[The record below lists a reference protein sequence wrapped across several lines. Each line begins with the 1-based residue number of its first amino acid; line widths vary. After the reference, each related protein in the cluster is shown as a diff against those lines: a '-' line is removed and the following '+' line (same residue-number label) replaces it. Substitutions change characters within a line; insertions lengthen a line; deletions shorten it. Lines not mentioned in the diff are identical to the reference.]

1 MQDLMDWL
9 GDVFYVDRTETVTKE
24 GYTTERWSYS
34 GSVQTVQLPY
44 EETMTTTS
52 KAFNW
57 QAGAAFVLVV
67 LTFVT
72 VVTAVRSAL
81 LK

>member
-9 GDVFYVDRTETVTKE
+9 GDVFLVDRAETVVRD

-34 GSVQTVQLPY
+34 SSVQTIELPFH
-44 EETMTTTS
+44 ETVTTTS

-67 LTFVT
+67 LTFIT